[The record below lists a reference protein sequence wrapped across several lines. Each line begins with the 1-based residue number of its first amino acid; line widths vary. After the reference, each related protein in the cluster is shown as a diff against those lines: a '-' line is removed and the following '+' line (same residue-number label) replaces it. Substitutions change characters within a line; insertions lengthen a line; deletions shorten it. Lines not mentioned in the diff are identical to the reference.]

1 MTASPTVPEPVEG
14 RRTRAEK
21 VVVIGAGMVGH
32 RFVEELVRADRDQR
46 YAVELIGEEEYE
58 PYNRILLSDVLAG
71 RSDLKAISLPMPDS
85 GRVQFWRGVAASAI
99 DRESGVVHLSDGSS
113 RSFDRLVLATGARA
127 FVPPVPGLDA
137 SEEGG
142 APRHVH
148 VLRTLDDCRN
158 IAARAI
164 NAKHAV
170 VLGGGVLGLE
180 AACGLRRRGVPV
192 TVVDLDAHVMATQL
206 DAPAARVLT
215 AQLADLGVDVL
226 TGTSVAEVISAYD
239 ELVAVRLTDGRI
251 LAADLMLVSCGV
263 RANAEL
269 ARQAGLDVDRG
280 IVVDA
285 SLTSADPR
293 VHAIGD
299 CAQTPGGMP
308 GLLAPGWRQA
318 ERLARMLVDD
328 RSATDGPE
336 DAAGPAASEEP
347 VRLKAAGVDLVTMGV
362 RASAAHET
370 DRVVTVSDH
379 GGRRHVDLV
388 LRPDENGEPVLVGV
402 TCLGAADVSA
412 SLSVAFDRRTPLP
425 VDPLALL
432 LPEGGRTEESASP
445 VRMPGATTVCRCNGV
460 SKKDIVSAW
469 EAGAGT
475 VEAVADRT
483 RATTGCGGCKDVVC
497 GLVDWLNASDPASG
511 SDSASAPDAE
521 TAPAGRGLTGAPTG
535 VGSGR
540 STAVTQR
547 NITAPSTS

>member
-1 MTASPTVPEPVEG
+1 MNASPQP
-14 RRTRAEK
+14 RRPDAQEK

-46 YAVELIGEEEYE
+46 FSVELIGEEEYE

-71 RSDLKAISLPMPDS
+71 RSDLKAIGLPLPDAT
-85 GRVQFWRGVAASAI
+85 RVQFWRGVAASAI
-99 DRESGVVHLSDGSS
+99 DRDAQSVQLSDGSS
-113 RSFDRLVLATGARA
+113 RHYDRLVLATGARA
-127 FVPPVPGLDA
+127 FVPPLAGLEA
-137 SEEGG
+137 Q
-142 APRHVH
+142 PKHVH

-192 TVVDLDAHVMATQL
+192 TVVDLDDHVMATQL
-206 DAPAARVLT
+206 DAAAARVLS
-215 AQLADLGVDVL
+215 AQLRDLGVDVV

-239 ELVAVRLTDGRI
+239 ELVAVRLTDGRL

-263 RANAEL
+263 RSNADL
-269 ARQAGLDVDRG
+269 ARDAGLEVDRG

-285 SLTSADPR
+285 ALTSADPR

-299 CAQTPGGMP
+299 CAQSPDGMP

-318 ERLARMLVDD
+318 ERLAAMLV
-328 RSATDGPE
+328 APGGLETG
-336 DAAGPAASEEP
+336 AARLPQPPSTEEP

-362 RASAAHET
+362 RASAARDT
-370 DRVVTVSDH
+370 DRVVTLSDQ

-388 LRPDENGEPVLVGV
+388 LRKDERGDDMLIGV

-432 LPEGGRTEESASP
+432 VTEGRAEESASP

-460 SKKDIVSAW
+460 SKKDIVAAW
-469 EAGAGT
+469 ESGAGS
-475 VEAVADRT
+475 VEAIATAT

-497 GLVDWLNASDPASG
+497 GLVDWLNASDPES
-511 SDSASAPDAE
+511 P
-521 TAPAGRGLTGAPTG
+521 LTDTTTPTG
-535 VGSGR
+535 DAR
-540 STAVTQR
+540 STAVTRR
-547 NITAPSTS
+547 NITAPSSS

>member
-1 MTASPTVPEPVEG
+1 MTSTTAS
-14 RRTRAEK
+14 EK

-71 RSDLKAISLPMPDS
+71 RSDLKAISLPMPDA

-99 DRESGVVHLSDGSS
+99 DREAGVVHLSDGSS
-113 RSFDRLVLATGARA
+113 RPFDRLVLATGARA
-127 FVPPVPGLDA
+127 FVPPVPGLESSDD
-137 SEEGG
+137 GG
-142 APRHVH
+142 TTRHVH

-206 DAPAARVLT
+206 DAPAARVLA

-269 ARQAGLDVDRG
+269 AREAGLDVDRG

-318 ERLARMLVDD
+318 ERLARMLVDG
-328 RSATDGPE
+328 SASFDAPE
-336 DAAGPAASEEP
+336 QSASEEP

-362 RASAAHET
+362 RASAARDT
-370 DRVVTVSDH
+370 DRVLTISDP

-388 LRPDENGEPVLVGV
+388 LRPDEHGEPTLVGV

-460 SKKDIVSAW
+460 SKKDIVTAW

-475 VEAVADRT
+475 VEAVAART

-497 GLVDWLNASDPASG
+497 GLVDWLNASDPASTTPDDAAHG
-511 SDSASAPDAE
+511 RALTDAVAP
-521 TAPAGRGLTGAPTG
+521 